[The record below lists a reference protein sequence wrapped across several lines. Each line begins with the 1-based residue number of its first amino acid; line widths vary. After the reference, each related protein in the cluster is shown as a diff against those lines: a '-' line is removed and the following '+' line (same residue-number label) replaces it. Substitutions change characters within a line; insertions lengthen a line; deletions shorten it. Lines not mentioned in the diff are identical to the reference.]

1 MTPKEQKLD
10 YFYKGYKWLS
20 ISEYISILV
29 KDGYVV
35 HQIIPDGS
43 DSFYILLYKY

>member
-10 YFYKGYKWLS
+10 YFTPIADGNIYDYIYKLS
-20 ISEYISILV
+20 
-29 KDGYVV
+29 KQGYVV
-35 HQIIPDGS
+35 HQIIPDMK

>member
-10 YFYKGYKWLS
+10 YFTPVLGGNIFSYIYKLH
-20 ISEYISILV
+20 SE
-29 KDGYVV
+29 GYVV
-35 HQIIPDGS
+35 HQIIPDGK